1 MNVNTRKKESLI
13 EVLGGMIALLGMFL
27 PYTPWLSFF
36 QSLHGAPWLAPALT
50 LAIAFTTVLYA
61 LGHKRIP
68 YAMSLLLLLICT
80 VFPGH
85 ACRAAGLKAVL
96 SQLRLGAWLLFAGLW
111 LMALS
116 PLFHTKRKQTG
127 H

>member
-27 PYTPWLSFF
+27 PYTPGLSFF
-36 QSLHGAPWLAPALT
+36 QSLHSAPWLAPALT
-50 LAIAFTTVLYA
+50 LAIAFTTILYA
-61 LGHKRIP
+61 LGYKQIP

-127 H
+127 Q